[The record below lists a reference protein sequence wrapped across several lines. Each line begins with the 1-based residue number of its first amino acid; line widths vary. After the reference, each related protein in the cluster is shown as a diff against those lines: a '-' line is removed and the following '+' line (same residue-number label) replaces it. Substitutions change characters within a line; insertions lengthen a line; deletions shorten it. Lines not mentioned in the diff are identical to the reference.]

1 MHRSQRI
8 RAWRAGSLL
17 VALFTLAGV
26 AGARPWWLQGVPTNA
41 QNFLPP
47 DAAFRVSAHLD
58 GKKVTIHWDI
68 AHGYYLYRNKMQ
80 VAAESP
86 DLIVEPLTLPPGA
99 LLTDR
104 YFGPQE
110 VYYRHVDG
118 SAAYTRLDFGAH
130 PMQIKLTYQGCAEAG
145 LCYPP
150 IVKVIFPTDLA
161 AAGSAANAAAP
172 RAHDEWIV
180 IAGGLAGFLAAGLA
194 LRRGRTLPTPGL

>member
-1 MHRSQRI
+1 MTRSSRT
-8 RAWRAGSLL
+8 RAWRTGSLFL
-17 VALFTLAGV
+17 ALFALAGV
-26 AGARPWWLQGVPTNA
+26 AAARPWWLRGVPANG
-41 QNFLPP
+41 QNFLSP

-58 GKKVTIHWDI
+58 GKKVTVHWDI
-68 AHGYYLYRNKMQ
+68 APGYYLYRYKTRI
-80 VAAESP
+80 AAESP

-110 VYYRHVDG
+110 VYYRHVEG

-161 AAGSAANAAAP
+161 ATAGAAATAP
-172 RAHDEWIV
+172 SPHDEWIL
-180 IAGGLAGFLAAGLA
+180 ILGALAGFLVAGLA